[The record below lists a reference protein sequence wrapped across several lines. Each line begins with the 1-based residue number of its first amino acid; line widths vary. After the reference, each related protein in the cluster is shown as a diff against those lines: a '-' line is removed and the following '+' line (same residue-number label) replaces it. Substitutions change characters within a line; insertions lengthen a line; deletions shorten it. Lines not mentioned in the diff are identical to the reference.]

1 MPINE
6 DLYKTNAIYKS
17 WIDNPFKFIEPT
29 EKNNN
34 RGLRR
39 PQIAALYTALGY
51 LASSPEKPATIVMP
65 TGTGKTDAIFSLII
79 AGHFPKTLIIVPS
92 DALREQ
98 TSEKIASLKTL
109 RDIGAIDEKTEA
121 PAVLKINSK
130 LEIPQLQK
138 VQDSNVII
146 ATPQAISL
154 FNEEELAFLA
164 NLCSHLII
172 DEAHHVAARTWK
184 RIKKVFINKP
194 CIQFT
199 ATPFRED
206 GDSLEG
212 SIIYNY
218 PLREAQNDKYF
229 QEIEFHPI
237 REYQPSAADN
247 SIAEKAVAL
256 LREDLANGKDHIM
269 MVRAKS
275 QKRAENLFKIYKEH
289 KDLNP
294 VLIHSKIS
302 NRKNI
307 LDNIKG
313 KHHKIIVC
321 VDMLGEGFD
330 LPELKIA
337 AIHDQHCTPAVTLQ
351 FIGRLTRA
359 NKNLGTAKF
368 VANIANQKMDAQM
381 AALYEESADWS
392 AVIRDVSEK
401 KIKREIKKQ
410 ELAEKFLKEEEGEKI
425 LSLNPTP
432 NISAT
437 AYTVEKG
444 DWNPENIHNY
454 QSPLEKVE
462 HVTISDTKDMVIMV
476 TKSETPVGWANTAE
490 IKNTEWFL
498 YIAYYSEEE
507 RTLFIN
513 SSGDEGQAAKFRKFL
528 AKDFVKID
536 GERTFRTLHNIDFL
550 RLQNVGLSR
559 SNKDLR
565 FTMHVGRDI
574 SAIINDLETGTAI
587 KSNVFAAGY
596 ESGEKTTAGCSYKGK
611 FWEMNSESI
620 DYWIQWCNHTGKK
633 LNNPNIDTKDIIK
646 NAMQAELI
654 HEKWPTGIF
663 YADWPDEI
671 AIESERKVYI
681 TLNGESH
688 SLIDLELG
696 APLITS
702 EKTIEIPLTRP
713 DRNINKKILDIK
725 ILLLADGYKIEC
737 PGKISLQKDRALSEY
752 LSDNPPRLL
761 KQDGSFIRGNY
772 RYYSTKT
779 LNVKIPIAL
788 IEGWDWGDT
797 PLNKESMGP
806 EGNLKTVQGFT
817 YKKIEEKYQL
827 IFNDD
832 DAGEVAD
839 LVGINETEDQI
850 FVDFYHCKYCPSN
863 SAPGGRV
870 EDTYVISGQASRSVK
885 WVNRGEE
892 LFAQLMHRYQTAIEK
907 KFNRVLKGNIS
918 SIDLLRRKCRDK
930 ELVMGFYIVQPAIKE
945 SKISQDQLTVLG
957 TSYTYVKGIAGKDI
971 KVIVS
976 K

>member
-1 MPINE
+1 MSINE
-6 DLYKTNAIYKS
+6 EFYKTNVIYKS
-17 WIDNPFKFIEPT
+17 WVDNPFKFVEPT
-29 EKNNN
+29 EANDN

-51 LASSPEKPATIVMP
+51 LASSHEKPATIVMP
-65 TGTGKTDAIFSLII
+65 TGTGKTDTIFSLII
-79 AGHFPKTLIIVPS
+79 AGHFQRTLIIVPS

-98 TSEKIASLKTL
+98 TSEKIAELRML
-109 RDIGAIDEKTEA
+109 RDIGAIDEDTV
-121 PAVLKINSK
+121 PPKIFKISSK
-130 LEIPQLQK
+130 LELAELEK
-138 VQDSNVII
+138 AQDCNVII

-154 FNEEELAFLA
+154 FNEDELGFLA
-164 NLCSHLII
+164 NLCSHLIV
-172 DEAHHVAARTWK
+172 DEAHHVAARTW
-184 RIKKVFINKP
+184 RRVKKAFNHKA

-206 GDSLEG
+206 GESLEG

-237 REYQPSAADN
+237 REYQPSAADR
-247 SIAEKAVAL
+247 SIAEKAIEL
-256 LREDLANGKDHIM
+256 LRKDLADGKDHLM
-269 MVRAKS
+269 MVRVKS
-275 QKRAENLFKIYKEH
+275 QKRAEDLFRIYKEH
-289 KDLNP
+289 EDLNP
-294 VLIHSKIS
+294 VLIHSKTKGK
-302 NRKNI
+302 KNI
-307 LDNIKG
+307 LESIKG
-313 KHHKIIVC
+313 KKHKVIVC
-321 VDMLGEGFD
+321 VNMLGEGFD

-359 NKNLGTAKF
+359 NKKLGTAKF

-381 AALYEESADWS
+381 SALYEENADWS
-392 AVIRDVSEK
+392 AVIREVSEK
-401 KIKREIKKQ
+401 KIKRELQKQ
-410 ELAEKFLKEEEGEKI
+410 ELTEKFVSEEGERI

-437 AYTVEKG
+437 AYVVGKD
-444 DWNPENIHNY
+444 DWVPSNIHNY
-454 QSPLEKVE
+454 QSSLEKVE
-462 HVTISDTKDMVIMV
+462 FVTVSDTQDVVIMV
-476 TKSETPVGWANTAE
+476 TRSETSVGWANTAE

-498 YIAYYSEEE
+498 YIAYYSEKE
-507 RTLFIN
+507 RTLFVN
-513 SSGDEGQAAKFRKFL
+513 SSGDEGQTAKFRKYL
-528 AKDFVKID
+528 AKDFMKID
-536 GERTFRTLHNIDFL
+536 GERTFRTLDNIDFL

-620 DYWIQWCNHTGKK
+620 DYWIKWCDHAGKK
-633 LNNPNIDTKDIIK
+633 LNNPNIDTKNIIK
-646 NAMQAELI
+646 NAMQAEPI
-654 HEKWPTGIF
+654 HGKWPAGIF

-671 AIESERKVYI
+671 SIESERKI
-681 TLNGESH
+681 FISFNGESH
-688 SLIDLELG
+688 NLIDLELG
-696 APLITS
+696 TPYLVSDTIIQVPLI
-702 EKTIEIPLTRP
+702 KPNLNAK
-713 DRNINKKILDIK
+713 DKILDIR
-725 ILLLADGYKIEC
+725 ILLLEDGCKIDC
-737 PGKISLQKDRALSEY
+737 PGKISLQKERALSDY
-752 LSDNPPRLL
+752 LNDNPLRLL

-772 RYYSTKT
+772 RYFSAKT
-779 LNVKIPIAL
+779 LNVKIPMAL
-788 IEGWDWGDT
+788 VEGWDWGDT

-806 EGNLKTVQGFT
+806 ERNLKSVQGFT
-817 YKKIEEKYQL
+817 YLKIEDRYQL

-832 DAGEVAD
+832 DAGEIAD
-839 LVGINETEDQI
+839 LVAVNETEDQI
-850 FVDFYHCKYCPSN
+850 IVDFYHCKYCPSK
-863 SAPGGRV
+863 SSPGGRV

-892 LFAQLMHRYQTAIEK
+892 LFEQLMYRYQVAIDK
-907 KFNRVLKGNIS
+907 NFDRVLKGDIS
-918 SIDLLRRKCRDK
+918 NVDLLRRKCRDK

-945 SKISQDQLTVLG
+945 SKISEDQLTVLG

-971 KVIVS
+971 RVIVS